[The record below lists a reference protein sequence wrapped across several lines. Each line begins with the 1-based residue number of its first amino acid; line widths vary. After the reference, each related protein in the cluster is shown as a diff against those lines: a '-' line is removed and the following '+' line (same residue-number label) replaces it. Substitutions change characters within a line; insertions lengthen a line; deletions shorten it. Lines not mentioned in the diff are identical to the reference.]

1 MSSDRDYLYSPNVVL
16 PALKNGLRTPYTLYY
31 SRTVIQNRKRK
42 KDDPVADCIAAAKKI
57 GVKVVKTDKHQ
68 LNALSE
74 QRPHQG
80 VILEASQL
88 EHKIVTAL
96 GGVSVDN
103 QYNISGKTLET
114 WFKSKENEPPV
125 WIALDEVVDPQNL
138 GAILR
143 TAMFMGVNGVVVCHK
158 NSSPLSAVVAKASTG
173 ALEARPTYGVTSL
186 MKFIQRTKEN
196 GWHVVGAHVTYGSKR
211 TRPIHAWPET
221 GVDQPTLLIMG
232 NEGNGLRKQI
242 MNQCDSFI
250 QIPCLSVIPSNVDSL
265 NVSVATGIILSK
277 LMGGRFLRLPTNLK
291 KHPLRDQDVTG
302 NAGVEIKTGG
312 NDQEVDDDDDDDDDV
327 DDDKEEDYDEENTNQ
342 SNTKGPSTLEK
353 PMP

>member
-1 MSSDRDYLYSPNVVL
+1 MQSDRDYLYSPNVVL
-16 PALKNGLRTPYTLYY
+16 PALKNGLRTPYTL
-31 SRTVIQNRKRK
+31 K
-42 KDDPVADCIAAAKKI
+42 KEDLVANCIAAANSA

-68 LNALSE
+68 LNAMAG

-80 VILEASQL
+80 VVLEASRL
-88 EHKIVTAL
+88 EQRMVTTL

-103 QYNISGKTLET
+103 QYNISGRTTET
-114 WFKSKENEPPV
+114 WFKTKENEPPV
-125 WIALDEVVDPQNL
+125 WLALDEVVDPQNL

-173 ALEARPTYGVTSL
+173 ALEARPTYGVSSL
-186 MKFIQRTKEN
+186 MRFIQMSKEN

-211 TRPIHAWPET
+211 TRPLHTWPET

-250 QIPCLSVIPSNVDSL
+250 QVPCLSLIPSNVDSL

-277 LMGGRFLRLPTNLK
+277 LMGGRFLNLPENLK
-291 KHPLRDQDVTG
+291 KYPWRNKDATDNIGTVVKK
-302 NAGVEIKTGG
+302 AGGE
-312 NDQEVDDDDDDDDDV
+312 QETDDDDNDDDDDV
-327 DDDKEEDYDEENTNQ
+327 DDNDVDDNEGEDGEEENNNEI
-342 SNTKGPSTLEK
+342 NTKSPSAPEK
-353 PMP
+353 PMPW